1 MFYSGCYP
9 VPSSSNMF
17 DFGTT
22 NYFPTGS
29 RICGYSIVVLGIRSD
44 MLFDWS
50 KVTKRMRVWLCL
62 IWNLMSLLSWSP
74 LKILV
79 GYFMELLSALKFS
92 LSLSDS
98 CVWSFVL
105 MIASR
110 FSSSFKNMYLEAQDF
125 PVLQGLFSW
134 YCDLLGIVAECLA
147 LLDAQV
153 AAILLSISK
162 LVCKSDCK
170 ELVRLL

>member
-1 MFYSGCYP
+1 
-9 VPSSSNMF
+9 MF

-22 NYFPTGS
+22 NYLPTGS
-29 RICGYSIVVLGIRSD
+29 RICENEGLVVLYLESHVSVV
-44 MLFDWS
+44 MVS
-50 KVTKRMRVWLCL
+50 VE
-62 IWNLMSLLSWSP
+62 NLVA
-74 LKILV
+74 LV
-79 GYFMELLSALKFS
+79 GYFMEFLSALNFS
-92 LSLSDS
+92 LSLSDN
-98 CVWSFVL
+98 CVCSFVL

-134 YCDLLGIVAECLA
+134 YCDLLGIVAEFLA

-162 LVCKSDCK
+162 LVCKSDCQ
-170 ELVRLL
+170 